1 MQIARAQFGNYF
13 LTTMLPSIN
22 AKLKSQ
28 LEMQPELRPLFL
40 QDMTSTRSIEQ
51 SAGHT
56 GVGKFRRKSEGKA
69 IEFDNPV
76 QKIPKTYVHE
86 SYALGVA
93 FTFETIADDKFG
105 LVNDSVAALAESEV
119 DTTEMQGASIFNDG
133 FTVNGYDGVPLF
145 SASHP
150 LEKAG
155 GVQSNLLSVASDLS
169 ASSLEDAMVEYNLMT
184 DATGKPIRRSA
195 QYLLT
200 SMYNE
205 YNAIQITM
213 SPDRSDTAN
222 RAINPLKH
230 SDGGMPQPKMWR
242 YLTDP
247 DAWFLVGQRNGL
259 RWFWRER
266 PNSDNWVEHSTKTG
280 NYVRIYRA
288 SWGYDHYFGIFAT
301 PGA

>member
-1 MQIARAQFGNYF
+1 MIIARAQFPDYF
-13 LTTMLPSIN
+13 LGTMKPSIN
-22 AKLKSQ
+22 SKLNSE
-28 LEMQPELRPLFL
+28 LEKVSELRPLFV
-40 QDMTSTRSIEQ
+40 QEMTSGRSIEQ

-56 GVGKFRRKSEGKA
+56 GVGRFRRKPEGGA

-76 QKIPKTYVHE
+76 QKIPKTYQHE

-93 FTFETIADDKFG
+93 FTFETIADDKFQ
-105 LVNDSVAALAESEV
+105 LVNDSIAALAESEV

-133 FTVNGYDGVPLF
+133 FTNTGYDAVSLF

-155 GVQSNLLSVASDLS
+155 GVQSNLLSVPADLTP
-169 ASSLEDAMVEYNLMT
+169 SSLEDAMIEFNLMT
-184 DATGKPIRRSA
+184 DAAGKPIRRSA
-195 QYLLT
+195 AYLLT

-247 DAWFLVGQRNGL
+247 DAWFLVGKKTGL

-266 PNSDNWVEHSTKTG
+266 PNADTYVDPATKNG

-288 SWGYDHYFGIFAT
+288 SWGYDHYFGVFAT